1 MKTGWK
7 RCLTLLLA
15 LLVLQ
20 GGVPAYAAG
29 ERPASDYREDY
40 AFLWDT
46 LRENDPF
53 LPHLQE
59 LGINADRLEEEYGEL
74 LETVTDDAS
83 FYLLLRALFAA
94 MRNDCHLALL
104 SPAAFFALRGYI
116 EENPELY
123 REKTRALLRDEK
135 VLQAYESLTLP
146 DRAAEPIT
154 LPPSVTYYSAE
165 KSLVFHF
172 PSFEAE
178 GAVRDSALVREALLK
193 YPEAAHIV
201 FDITGNLGGSD
212 AYWMD
217 VIVNPFGGD
226 YRYES
231 EIYFMDSPLTRD
243 CGYVEGATPLSD
255 RALDAERTELLRSCG
270 FTHCVSLTVAN
281 DPQKAEPLPEAGKN
295 AGSSSLYAVLRERYN
310 YYRDR
315 IVRGFYRECFSRL
328 DRQIVLVDCLKALRG
343 GRETFYDIN
352 DAFDTL
358 LSHFSYG
365 NSSFLS
371 RIFSP
376 RIDRV
381 LFAASKADHITNDQH
396 QNLTA
401 LYCHISQFEIV
412 D

>member
-74 LETVTDDAS
+74 LATVTDDAS

-94 MRNDCHLALL
+94 MRNDCHLSLL
-104 SPAAFFALRGYI
+104 SPADFFALRDYF
-116 EENPELY
+116 EEHPELY
-123 REKTRALLRDEK
+123 RKRTRALLRDEQ
-135 VLQAYESLTLP
+135 VLRAYQSLALP
-146 DRAAEPIT
+146 GRAAEPVR
-154 LPPSVTYYSAE
+154 LSPSCTYYSEERA
-165 KSLVFHF
+165 LVFHF

-201 FDITGNLGGSD
+201 FDVTGNPGGSD

-243 CGYVEGATPLSD
+243 CGYVEGATPLAD
-255 RALDAERTELLRSCG
+255 RALDAERAELLRSCG

-281 DPQKAEPLPEAGKN
+281 DPQKAEQIPEAGKN
-295 AGSSSLYAVLRERYN
+295 ARRWVLIGAPTFSAADSFAAFCKETGWATLVGRQTRGDGGNVGPMIVGLPRTGFLFRFSYATTLNSDGSLNS
-310 YYRDR
+310 
-315 IVRGFYRECFSRL
+315 
-328 DRQIVLVDCLKALRG
+328 LRG
-343 GRETFYDIN
+343 
-352 DAFDTL
+352 TL
-358 LSHFSYG
+358 PDFVPKPGEPILEAC
-365 NSSFLS
+365 L
-371 RIFSP
+371 RLI
-376 RIDRV
+376 R
-381 LFAASKADHITNDQH
+381 AAG
-396 QNLTA
+396 
-401 LYCHISQFEIV
+401 
-412 D
+412 

>member
-20 GGVPAYAAG
+20 GCVPAYAAG

-146 DRAAEPIT
+146 DRAAEPVT

-178 GAVRDSALVREALLK
+178 GAVRDSALVREALLS

-255 RALDAERTELLRSCG
+255 RALDAERAELLRSCG

-281 DPQKAEPLPEAGKN
+281 DPQKAEPLPEAGKT
-295 AGSSSLYAVLRERYN
+295 ARRWVLIDAPTFSAADSFAAFCKETGWATLVGRQTRGDGGN
-310 YYRDR
+310 VGPM
-315 IVRGFYRECFSRL
+315 IVGLPRTGFLFR
-328 DRQIVLVDCLKALRG
+328 
-343 GRETFYDIN
+343 
-352 DAFDTL
+352 
-358 LSHFSYG
+358 FSYATTL
-365 NSSFLS
+365 NSDGSLNSLQGTLPDFVPKPGEAILEACL
-371 RIFSP
+371 RLI
-376 RIDRV
+376 RAV
-381 LFAASKADHITNDQH
+381 G
-396 QNLTA
+396 
-401 LYCHISQFEIV
+401 
-412 D
+412 